1 MNRNPPSPRIALVTG
16 AAKRLGKCMALALA
30 EAGWDIVVH
39 YHRSES
45 EAQATVT
52 QIREMGCS
60 ALALQADLASP
71 TEASALIPACI
82 ERMGLPHCLINNASL
97 FEFDDG
103 QSIRPEMLERHMAIN
118 LSAPLVLSRQLYE
131 AHRQQDLSNPARECT
146 PGVIINL
153 LDQKLINLNPD
164 FLSYTLSKAALE
176 TATRLLA
183 QCYAPVLR
191 MVGLAPGI
199 TLPSGS
205 QSEMDFALAH
215 HNTPLGHASFP
226 EDIAQAAVYLASAHA
241 ITGTTLYVDG
251 GQHLRSSSRDIMF
264 KP

>member
-1 MNRNPPSPRIALVTG
+1 MNRPSPRTRIALVTG
-16 AAKRLGKCMALALA
+16 AAKRLGKSMALALA
-30 EAGWDIVVH
+30 QAGWDVVIH

-45 EAQATVT
+45 EAQATVA
-52 QIREMGCS
+52 QIQHMGRT
-60 ALALQADLASP
+60 ALALHADLASP
-71 TEASALIPACI
+71 DEAAALIPTCI
-82 ERMGLPHCLINNASL
+82 ARFGRPDCLVNSASL

-103 QSIRPEMLERHMAIN
+103 YTFRNDMLERHMAVN
-118 LSAPLVLSRQLYE
+118 LNAPLTLSRQLYE
-131 AHRQQDLSNPARECT
+131 AHAESEV

-183 QCYAPVLR
+183 QCYAPRLR
-191 MVGLAPGI
+191 VVGLAPGI
-199 TLPSGS
+199 SLPSGP
-205 QSEMDFALAH
+205 QTEADFVRAH

-241 ITGTTLYVDG
+241 VTGTTLYVDG
-251 GQHLRSSSRDIMF
+251 GQHLQSSARDIMF
-264 KP
+264 QS

>member
-1 MNRNPPSPRIALVTG
+1 MNWPVPHPRIALVTG
-16 AAKRLGKCMALALA
+16 AAKRLGRSMALALA
-30 EAGWDIVVH
+30 EAGWDVVVH

-45 EAQATVT
+45 EARATVA
-52 QIREMGCS
+52 QIQQMGRT

-71 TEASALIPACI
+71 GETEALIPACI
-82 ERMGLPHCLINNASL
+82 AHFGRLHCLVNNASL

-103 QSIRPEMLERHMAIN
+103 YNFRTDMLERHMAVN
-118 LSAPLVLSRQLYE
+118 LKAPLTLSRQLYE
-131 AHRQQDLSNPARECT
+131 AHGESEV

-183 QCYAPVLR
+183 QCYAPRLR
-191 MVGLAPGI
+191 VVGLAPGI
-199 TLPSGS
+199 SLPSGP
-205 QSEMDFALAH
+205 QTEADFVRAH

-226 EDIAQAAVYLASAHA
+226 EDIAQAAVYLASAHSV
-241 ITGTTLYVDG
+241 TGTTLYVDG
-251 GQHLRSSSRDIMF
+251 GQHLQSSPRDIMF
-264 KP
+264 KS

>member
-1 MNRNPPSPRIALVTG
+1 MNRNPPSSRIALITG
-16 AAKRLGKCMALALA
+16 SAKRLGKSMALALA

-39 YHRSES
+39 YHRSQQ
-45 EAQATVT
+45 EAQATVS
-52 QIREMGCS
+52 QIREMGRS
-60 ALALQADLASP
+60 AHALQADLTSP
-71 TEASALIPACI
+71 TETSALIPACI
-82 ERMGLPHCLINNASL
+82 KSMGLPHCLINNASL

-118 LSAPLVLSRQLYE
+118 LNAPLVLSRELYE
-131 AHRQQDLSNPARECT
+131 AHRQQGLSKPT
-146 PGVIINL
+146 PELASGVIINL

-183 QCYAPVLR
+183 QCYAPILR
-191 MVGLAPGI
+191 VVGLAPGI

-205 QSEMDFALAH
+205 QSDADFALVH

-241 ITGTTLYVDG
+241 VTGTTLYVDG
-251 GQHLRSSSRDIMF
+251 GQHLRSSSRDVMF
-264 KP
+264 GS